1 MICKKCGYQ
10 NSQGAA
16 YCNGCGKRLDGI
28 GGMHSGL
35 IHNRRTSK
43 MRFVVTL
50 IALIVETICFY
61 FVVVNAIIPLHMQ
74 GLIMIS
80 ANNKVLRPTI
90 KEIILLVG
98 SIIHATK
105 DADGIWR
112 TTYGAVIN
120 PSCSMSSLELGII
133 ECVACCYFVIAYFIR
148 LVRTAVQQRQT
159 VFHQRDV
166 T

>member
-1 MICKKCGYQ
+1 MICQKCGYQ
-10 NSQGAA
+10 NSQSAS
-16 YCNGCGKRLDGI
+16 YCSGCGRKLDSG

-35 IHNRRTSK
+35 SHNPSAFRTK
-43 MRFVVTL
+43 TVVTL
-50 IALIVETICFY
+50 IALIVEAICFY
-61 FVVVNAIIPLHMQ
+61 FIAVNAIIPLFIQ

-80 ANNKVLRPTI
+80 ANNVTLRPTI
-90 KEIILLVG
+90 KEIILFCG

-133 ECVACCYFVIAYFIR
+133 ECVACCFFVIAYLMR
-148 LVRTAVQQRQT
+148 LTKAAVQLRLT
-159 VFHQRDV
+159 VFHRRNV